1 MDDARSTPPDPV
13 SHADDPAMDLD
24 DDSIDKGIEYVPVT
38 VNPVVARVDAI
49 ELPDA
54 QPDAPLVATRQAD
67 IEAHTAND
75 NDLATQQPP
84 QSHINNTEP
93 LPDQRIAISGKDVLQ
108 NAMVKLLTLARREV
122 LFILPSMHT
131 LFDDEQ
137 IGQRLLDFIKYSPKR
152 EVMILLNNLADQQ
165 ATSHQLVKL
174 AQRISSRIQLRQASS
189 LLETPVIETDYL
201 LIIDRTHILRIDD
214 IDKYSGWFDVNFA
227 SRAQQYAA
235 SLVQQWPKAQEIKEF
250 RQFTL

>member
-1 MDDARSTPPDPV
+1 MDDASSTPPDPI

-24 DDSIDKGIEYVPVT
+24 HDSTNQAIEYVPVMLD
-38 VNPVVARVDAI
+38 PVAVHVASI
-49 ELPDA
+49 ELQDA
-54 QPDAPLVATRQAD
+54 QPIAISQTDLKAQAA
-67 IEAHTAND
+67 IGS
-75 NDLATQQPP
+75 QQPD
-84 QSHINNTEP
+84 QSLSIDTEL

-108 NAMVKLLTLARREV
+108 NSIIKLLTLARREV

-131 LFDDEQ
+131 LFDHEH
-137 IGQRLLDFIKYSPKR
+137 IGQRLLDFIRYSPQR
-152 EVMILLNNLADQQ
+152 EVLILLNNLADQQ

-174 AQRISSRIQLRQASS
+174 AQRISSRIQLRQTTG
-189 LLETPVIETDYL
+189 LLETPVMETDYL

-235 SLVQQWPKAQEIKEF
+235 SLVQQWPKAKEIKEF

>member
-1 MDDARSTPPDPV
+1 MDDARSMPPDPI
-13 SHADDPAMDLD
+13 SHADDPAIDLD
-24 DDSIDKGIEYVPVT
+24 DDSRDKGIEYVPVA
-38 VNPVVARVDAI
+38 VRVAPI
-49 ELPDA
+49 ELPDT
-54 QPDAPLVATRQAD
+54 QPIVIKQAE
-67 IEAHTAND
+67 IEAHTAI
-75 NDLATQQPP
+75 DLTMQQPIQP
-84 QSHINNTEP
+84 RPTDTEP

-108 NAMVKLLTLARREV
+108 NTIIKLLTLARREV
-122 LFILPSMHT
+122 LLILPSMHT
-131 LFDDEQ
+131 LFDEAQ

-152 EVMILLNNLADQQ
+152 EVLILLNNLADQQ

-189 LLETPVIETDYL
+189 LLETPVMETDYL
-201 LIIDRTHILRIDD
+201 LVIDRTHILRIDD

-235 SLVQQWPKAQEIKEF
+235 SLVQQWPKAKEIKEF